1 MTNQVLQTERLILRR
16 FTADDAE
23 EYFPLVSDPE
33 ILRYAGG
40 LPVKSIDETRQML
53 LKLPI
58 RDYELHGYGR
68 MACIEKS
75 SGRLIGFSG
84 IKYLP
89 GLQETD
95 VGYRFLKDCWGKGYA
110 TEGARPL
117 MREGIREHGLK
128 RIIGLAESANAAST
142 HVLEKLGL
150 VFERTIMLDDHP
162 NELELYGIDTRNF
175 T

>member
-1 MTNQVLQTERLILRR
+1 
-16 FTADDAE
+16 
-23 EYFPLVSDPE
+23 
-33 ILRYAGG
+33 
-40 LPVKSIDETRQML
+40 
-53 LKLPI
+53 
-58 RDYELHGYGR
+58 
-68 MACIEKS
+68 
-75 SGRLIGFSG
+75 
-84 IKYLP
+84 
-89 GLQETD
+89 
-95 VGYRFLKDCWGKGYA
+95 
-110 TEGARPL
+110 